1 VPTERFG
8 PYVVYEEL
16 GVGGMATVHRAE
28 LQGVEGF
35 RKQIALKRL
44 HPYLAATPEIVQ
56 SFVREAQLASKLH
69 HANIA
74 QTFELGKA
82 EGTYFIS
89 MEYVPGPTLTQ
100 VMRQCQIAAG
110 AIPISVTLGILT
122 QLCEA
127 LDYAHTRTDDEGRPL
142 GIIHRD
148 VSPSNIVISNTGI
161 VKLLDF
167 GIAKVTGKQ
176 ETDTPV
182 GIVIKG
188 KFDYIAPEYLGGQ
201 LDLRADLFALGV
213 IAHEMLTGRKLF
225 AGEDDFETSTM
236 VLEMPIQPPSRWSSS
251 VPHELDHIVLTAL
264 QRNPDLRWHSA
275 SAFHQALVGLGA
287 KAIATHQQILDW
299 VRWAY
304 TKKRAE
310 NSGELER
317 VIDMLDQ
324 PSSVE
329 IQMTPAQLHEL
340 AGVPPTR
347 EFDEVLNTVPG
358 VGSMSARPANPSL
371 MELASGKVS
380 MRPAPAPGQV
390 TPGAI
395 VLDAKPVVKKR
406 PTGPRSAEQAAVI
419 PVVRGSSDS
428 GVVVVPPELRPKAG
442 VLRYVLIVFF
452 MLVAAGAGVVTTA
465 YLMGLDLPFL

>member
-1 VPTERFG
+1 VAPEQYG
-8 PYVVYEEL
+8 PYMVYEEL

-28 LQGVEGF
+28 LHGVEGF
-35 RKQIALKRL
+35 RKTIALKRL

-56 SFVREAQLASKLH
+56 SFVREAQLASHLH

-82 EGTYFIS
+82 EGNYFIA

-110 AIPISVTLGILT
+110 AIPLPVTLGILT
-122 QLCEA
+122 QICEA
-127 LDYAHTRTDDEGRPL
+127 LDYAHNRTDDEGTPL

-148 VSPSNIVISNTGI
+148 VSPSNVVISNTGI

-167 GIAKVTGKQ
+167 GIAKVTGKG
-176 ETDTPV
+176 EADTPV

-188 KFDYIAPEYLGGQ
+188 KFDYIAPEYLGGR

-225 AGEDDFETSTM
+225 AGEDDFETSTL
-236 VLEMPIQPPSRWSSS
+236 VLEMPIQPPSRWNSS
-251 VPHELDHIVLTAL
+251 VPDELDHIVLTAL

-275 SAFHQALVGLGA
+275 SAIHQALVGLGA
-287 KAIATHQQILDW
+287 KSIATHLQILEW

-304 TKKRAE
+304 TKTKSE

-317 VIDMLDQ
+317 IIDTLDQ

-329 IQMTPAQLHEL
+329 IHVTPAQQREL
-340 AGVPPTR
+340 AIAAN
-347 EFDEVLNTVPG
+347 EFSEPLATMHG
-358 VGSMSARPANPSL
+358 VGSVSARPANPSL
-371 MELASGKVS
+371 MDLASANVS
-380 MRPAPAPGQV
+380 MLPAPVRHAPGQL
-390 TPGAI
+390 TPGPMI
-395 VLDAKPVVKKR
+395 VDAGPIVKKR
-406 PTGPRSAEQAAVI
+406 PSAPRSAQHEVGAPRVG
-419 PVVRGSSDS
+419 VES
-428 GVVVVPPELRPKAG
+428 GVVL
-442 VLRYVLIVFF
+442 VLPASTPRRSPVRYIVLALV
-452 MLVAAGAGVVTTA
+452 MLIAAAGGVATAA
-465 YLMGLDLPFL
+465 YLMGVDLPFL